1 MTWTLLLEQLLNGLQ
16 FGLML
21 FLIAAGL
28 TLVFGIM
35 DIMNL
40 AHGSLYMAGAY
51 VAAETMQR
59 TGSFTVAVLVA
70 AVATGVAGVVLE
82 LVLIRRLAVR
92 DHLAQVLGSYA
103 VILIANDLVK
113 MVWGPAPVMLNMPA
127 ALSGPVQLLP
137 DLMYPA
143 YRLMIIVFGLA
154 AALGLYWFV
163 TRTRAGV
170 LVRAGASNR
179 QMATLMGVRVPLL
192 FLGVFTLGA
201 MLAAVAGALL
211 GPITSVQVGMGE
223 DILILVLVCIVIGGI
238 GSIRGALVGALL
250 VGMVDTAG
258 RAFLPMLLRQ
268 VFSPAVASSVGPTL
282 AAISIYV
289 LMAVVLVYRPSG
301 LFLREAEHGT
311 QHIARQVPGP
321 VLLDRTRAAGAGG
334 VPAGGS
340 GAGAGLLHLLRAPG
354 ADLRA
359 GRHQP
364 EPHPGLWRHG
374 GAGACGLLRCGAY
387 AVGILAMNGVT
398 SALVAWPAAALLA
411 GLLAA
416 ATGAVSLRT
425 RGVYFIMITLAF
437 AQMLFYIFISLRQ
450 YGGEDGLNLPGHSVL
465 PGLDL
470 GHDVSFYYV
479 VLALFAVLMAV
490 FGRLVDSRFGKAL
503 QGVRENES
511 RMESLGYPVYRLKL
525 VAFVLS
531 GAVAG
536 LAGALLA
543 NHNLF
548 ISPASCTGP
557 SRPTC

>member
-1 MTWTLLLEQLLNGLQ
+1 MTFTLIIEQLLNGLQ

-59 TGSFTVAVLVA
+59 TGSFTAAVLVA
-70 AVATGVAGVVLE
+70 AVATGVAGMVLE

-192 FLGVFTLGA
+192 FLGVFVLGA

-223 DILILVLVCIVIGGI
+223 EILILVLVCIVIGGI
-238 GSIRGALVGALL
+238 GSIRGAFVGALL

-282 AAISIYV
+282 AAIAIYV
-289 LMAVVLVYRPSG
+289 LMAAVLVFRPSG
-301 LFLREAEHGT
+301 LFP
-311 QHIARQVPGP
+311 ARG
-321 VLLDRTRAAGAGG
+321 
-334 VPAGGS
+334 
-340 GAGAGLLHLLRAPG
+340 
-354 ADLRA
+354 
-359 GRHQP
+359 
-364 EPHPGLWRHG
+364 
-374 GAGACGLLRCGAY
+374 
-387 AVGILAMNGVT
+387 
-398 SALVAWPAAALLA
+398 
-411 GLLAA
+411 
-416 ATGAVSLRT
+416 
-425 RGVYFIMITLAF
+425 
-437 AQMLFYIFISLRQ
+437 
-450 YGGEDGLNLPGHSVL
+450 
-465 PGLDL
+465 
-470 GHDVSFYYV
+470 
-479 VLALFAVLMAV
+479 
-490 FGRLVDSRFGKAL
+490 
-503 QGVRENES
+503 
-511 RMESLGYPVYRLKL
+511 
-525 VAFVLS
+525 
-531 GAVAG
+531 
-536 LAGALLA
+536 
-543 NHNLF
+543 
-548 ISPASCTGP
+548 
-557 SRPTC
+557 

>member
-59 TGSFTVAVLVA
+59 TGSFTAAVLVA

-223 DILILVLVCIVIGGI
+223 EILILVLVCIVIGGI

-289 LMAVVLVYRPSG
+289 LMAVVLVHRPSG
-301 LFLREAEHGT
+301 LFP
-311 QHIARQVPGP
+311 ARG
-321 VLLDRTRAAGAGG
+321 
-334 VPAGGS
+334 
-340 GAGAGLLHLLRAPG
+340 
-354 ADLRA
+354 
-359 GRHQP
+359 
-364 EPHPGLWRHG
+364 
-374 GAGACGLLRCGAY
+374 
-387 AVGILAMNGVT
+387 
-398 SALVAWPAAALLA
+398 
-411 GLLAA
+411 
-416 ATGAVSLRT
+416 
-425 RGVYFIMITLAF
+425 
-437 AQMLFYIFISLRQ
+437 
-450 YGGEDGLNLPGHSVL
+450 
-465 PGLDL
+465 
-470 GHDVSFYYV
+470 
-479 VLALFAVLMAV
+479 
-490 FGRLVDSRFGKAL
+490 
-503 QGVRENES
+503 
-511 RMESLGYPVYRLKL
+511 
-525 VAFVLS
+525 
-531 GAVAG
+531 
-536 LAGALLA
+536 
-543 NHNLF
+543 
-548 ISPASCTGP
+548 
-557 SRPTC
+557 

>member
-59 TGSFTVAVLVA
+59 TGSFTAAVLVA

-137 DLMYPA
+137 ELMYPA

-282 AAISIYV
+282 AGISIYV

-301 LFLREAEHGT
+301 LFP
-311 QHIARQVPGP
+311 ARG
-321 VLLDRTRAAGAGG
+321 
-334 VPAGGS
+334 
-340 GAGAGLLHLLRAPG
+340 
-354 ADLRA
+354 
-359 GRHQP
+359 
-364 EPHPGLWRHG
+364 
-374 GAGACGLLRCGAY
+374 
-387 AVGILAMNGVT
+387 
-398 SALVAWPAAALLA
+398 
-411 GLLAA
+411 
-416 ATGAVSLRT
+416 
-425 RGVYFIMITLAF
+425 
-437 AQMLFYIFISLRQ
+437 
-450 YGGEDGLNLPGHSVL
+450 
-465 PGLDL
+465 
-470 GHDVSFYYV
+470 
-479 VLALFAVLMAV
+479 
-490 FGRLVDSRFGKAL
+490 
-503 QGVRENES
+503 
-511 RMESLGYPVYRLKL
+511 
-525 VAFVLS
+525 
-531 GAVAG
+531 
-536 LAGALLA
+536 
-543 NHNLF
+543 
-548 ISPASCTGP
+548 
-557 SRPTC
+557 